1 MTVAAQTLEGWYCLH
16 DFRLIN
22 WQVWT
27 SYSAEERAEAIEE
40 YIALEQRWRKT
51 EQAREGST
59 AVYSIVGQK
68 ADMMFMH
75 LRETLEELQQIET
88 EFNKTKLAAAMMPA
102 YSYVSIVELSNYV
115 HEPGEDPMQNPYI
128 IGRLKPELPKA
139 KHICFYPMDKRRQ
152 GEDNWYM
159 LPLEARREMMRSH
172 GNIGRKYA
180 GKVKQVIT
188 GSIGFDDWEW
198 GVTLFSDDAL
208 QFKKLITEM
217 RYDEASARYAD
228 FGDFF
233 VGNLAD
239 NDTVRQ
245 ILS

>member
-75 LRETLEELQQIET
+75 LRETLEELSRSRPSS
-88 EFNKTKLAAAMMPA
+88 TKQ
-102 YSYVSIVELSNYV
+102 SW
-115 HEPGEDPMQNPYI
+115 Q
-128 IGRLKPELPKA
+128 
-139 KHICFYPMDKRRQ
+139 RR
-152 GEDNWYM
+152 
-159 LPLEARREMMRSH
+159 
-172 GNIGRKYA
+172 
-180 GKVKQVIT
+180 
-188 GSIGFDDWEW
+188 
-198 GVTLFSDDAL
+198 
-208 QFKKLITEM
+208 
-217 RYDEASARYAD
+217 
-228 FGDFF
+228 
-233 VGNLAD
+233 
-239 NDTVRQ
+239 
-245 ILS
+245 